1 MQWADSHKPREMI
14 RRALRDPKFQRSFH
28 ALKNI
33 RPSAIYSTF
42 DSWAKRR
49 KMTGYTRASLKQ
61 QMNIRRA
68 DEFKHAVMKCTHW
81 LANHNLQR
89 YAMIIEITQTTAK
102 SSTWLAGP
110 VITGLQKLGI
120 PGPTVIIPFADG
132 RYLSVKAVKE
142 SIDAGITTFIHV
154 DDAVYSGSQKG
165 IMVRQLTS
173 ALRAAHVKRARMLI
187 AVPYT
192 TDLGRQ
198 YVSRLIGRPLKLEFY
213 APHTIRTRKL
223 PWVSRVE
230 LMLRGD
236 KNIQSGG
243 PAMTVLPHKMP
254 NYVSFGPATLSY
266 ALQAQIP
273 KPVYKKFSFA

>member
-1 MQWADSHKPREMI
+1 MQWADSRKPREMI

-28 ALKNI
+28 ALKNV
-33 RPSAIYSTF
+33 RPRAIYSAF

-49 KMTGYTRASLKQ
+49 DMTGYTREALKQ
-61 QMNIRRA
+61 QMDIRRA
-68 DEFKHAVMKCTHW
+68 DEFKHAVGLCTHW
-81 LANHNLQR
+81 LVNHNLQR

-110 VITGLQKLGI
+110 VITGLQKLGV
-120 PGPTVIIPFADG
+120 PGPTVIIPFVDG

-142 SIDAGITTFIHV
+142 AIDTGITTFVHV

-173 ALRAAHVKRARMLI
+173 ALRAAHVKRARALI

-192 TDLGRQ
+192 TDLGRR
-198 YVSRLIGRPLKLEFY
+198 YVSRLAARPLKLHFY
-213 APHTIRTRKL
+213 APHIIKTRTL

-230 LMLRGD
+230 LMLRGN
-236 KNIQSGG
+236 KNIRSGG
-243 PAMTVLPHKMP
+243 PAMTILPHKMP
-254 NYVSFGPATLSY
+254 NSVSFGPASLSY
-266 ALQAQIP
+266 ALQTRIP
-273 KPVYKKFSFA
+273 QPVYKKFSF